1 MREAGGDSLRHR
13 LGPHAGE
20 LWQAEGRGGLGG
32 GEQVGAIEP

>member
-1 MREAGGDSLRHR
+1 MRDAGGDSLRHR

-20 LWQAEGRGGLGG
+20 LWQAEGRRGLGG